1 MIEQYINGKLTP
13 GDMAKADQIQ
23 KRHIAYSFKRPLTKS
38 DSLRLDSIKRVTQIK
53 DSLKQVKE
61 KQMIEEIKKA
71 KEEKAKLDAEK
82 QEKKKPQM
90 PNDPII
96 RPETDESVIK
106 EKGDDHKKDKK
117 PTDEEKK

>member
-1 MIEQYINGKLTP
+1 
-13 GDMAKADQIQ
+13 
-23 KRHIAYSFKRPLTKS
+23 
-38 DSLRLDSIKRVTQIK
+38 
-53 DSLKQVKE
+53 
-61 KQMIEEIKKA
+61 
-71 KEEKAKLDAEK
+71 
-82 QEKKKPQM
+82 M

>member
-1 MIEQYINGKLTP
+1 
-13 GDMAKADQIQ
+13 MAKADQIK

>member
-1 MIEQYINGKLTP
+1 
-13 GDMAKADQIQ
+13 
-23 KRHIAYSFKRPLTKS
+23 
-38 DSLRLDSIKRVTQIK
+38 
-53 DSLKQVKE
+53 
-61 KQMIEEIKKA
+61 MIEEIKKA

-82 QEKKKPQM
+82 REKKKPQM